1 LNPRKAHHS
10 RRTLLPGVQR
20 SSRLAFLYGLLLGL
34 VLLAGTA
41 AFILLG
47 PKDSFLQMA
56 LSSQEVSTLNT
67 ELARLQAETATLQEN
82 MARTNELIKLDK
94 EALAKLGLLITNLE
108 AENAKL
114 KEDLA
119 FFEGFVPGSQ
129 EGAIALKR
137 LQVNKDTV
145 PGQYS
150 YKALVIQG
158 SQRPEILL
166 NVQLLI
172 KVLNKQG
179 SSVIV
184 LPGPGTP
191 QDPRFTLQLSRFSRV
206 SGIFSLPEN
215 SKLLSVEM
223 RILEAGAIRA
233 QSTIKL

>member
-1 LNPRKAHHS
+1 MNPKKNHHS

-20 SSRLAFLYGLLLGL
+20 SSRLAFFYGLTIGLL
-34 VLLAGTA
+34 VLAGA
-41 AFILLG
+41 VLFVVLG
-47 PKDSFLQMA
+47 PKDSPIHQAF
-56 LSSQEVSTLNT
+56 SSQEVDLLNT
-67 ELARLQAETATLQEN
+67 QLAQLQAQTTELQDN

-94 EALAKLGLLITNLE
+94 EALAKLGLLISNLE
-108 AENAKL
+108 TENAKL

-129 EGAIALKR
+129 QDAISLRR

-158 SQRPEILL
+158 SQRPEVSL

-184 LPGPGTP
+184 LPNADTSR
-191 QDPRFTLQLSRFSRV
+191 DPRFNIKLTRFSRV
-206 SGIFSLPEN
+206 GGTFLLPQD
-215 SKLLSVEM
+215 SRLVSVEM
-223 RILEAGAIRA
+223 RILEAGIIRA
-233 QSTIKL
+233 QSAIKL